1 MFLQLAFILILISS
15 IIGLMVW
22 FFKERWFIVHSHN
35 QNLMALENAISSN
48 RCQINFRNTNLKN
61 YDFLKFNLGEALII
75 QKEIQL

>member
-22 FFKERWFIVHSHN
+22 FFKERNSILHIHK
-35 QNLMALENAISSN
+35 QNIFTLETAISSN